1 MCPIEFAPNPE
12 EFVDIDAM
20 SLMEL
25 RTFQDEVYALL
36 SDLNTREPK
45 SMNSPSYDDWA
56 EEHEELEDLLD
67 DIQDR
72 IDALTDASQ
81 R

>member
-12 EFVDIDAM
+12 ELVDIDAM